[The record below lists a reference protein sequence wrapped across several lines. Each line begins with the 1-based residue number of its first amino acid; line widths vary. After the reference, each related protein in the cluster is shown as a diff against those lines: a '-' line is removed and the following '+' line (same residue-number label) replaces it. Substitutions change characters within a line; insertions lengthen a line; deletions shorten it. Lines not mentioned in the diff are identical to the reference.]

1 MENDIVVQQPAN
13 PAQLMLL
20 FHGVGATPQ
29 SMQGVGNYLAK
40 GFPNALIVSVA
51 AAAPSD
57 MGAGFQWFS
66 VQGVTEDNRAGRV
79 ADAMPAFIAA
89 VRDGA
94 ATPTTGQD
102 GLAAL
107 VLADAALKSATE
119 GRVVKVG
126 EL

>member
-57 MGAGFQWFS
+57 MGAFS
-66 VQGVTEDNRAGRV
+66 GSRYKASPKTTAPGAWPMPCLHCRRPPLAAAQRAG
-79 ADAMPAFIAA
+79 
-89 VRDGA
+89 
-94 ATPTTGQD
+94 
-102 GLAAL
+102 L
-107 VLADAALKSATE
+107 
-119 GRVVKVG
+119 
-126 EL
+126 